1 MRPPEAPTYV
11 CPALSRESG
20 LKSGLMLIPS
30 ETIQAQL
37 WVKDHNE
44 VILKALLAVCGNPF
58 ISVAVFWPMRRMI
71 VSRDGERES
80 GQSHRIDAY
89 SVNVVAQSGIH
100 NFDLIEHEQEWR
112 TL

>member
-11 CPALSRESG
+11 CESG
-20 LKSGLMLIPS
+20 LKSGLMLKRSKLSCGLI
-30 ETIQAQL
+30 
-37 WVKDHNE
+37 KDHNE

-80 GQSHRIDAY
+80 GQSRRIDAY

-100 NFDLIEHEQEWR
+100 NFDLIEHEQGWR